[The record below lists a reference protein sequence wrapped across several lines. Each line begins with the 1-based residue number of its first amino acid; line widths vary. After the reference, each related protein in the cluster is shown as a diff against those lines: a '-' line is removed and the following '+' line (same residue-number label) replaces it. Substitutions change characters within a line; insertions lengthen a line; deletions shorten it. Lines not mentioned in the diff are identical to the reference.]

1 MSVFTDEFL
10 FMNLYYGLN
19 FPAYLVALSWIT
31 DTVNVCMIS
40 LIQLEF
46 CVYLTRCWEGLF
58 YSFFFPAWISNCHC
72 IIYWDDIHFPHD
84 SIALCCNL
92 NIHTCVIF
100 FWSLLSIPLICFP
113 FLFPI
118 PCDFNY
124 LTCSFT

>member
-58 YSFFFPAWISNCHC
+58 YSFFFQRGYPVVTVSFIEMTFIS
-72 IIYWDDIHFPHD
+72 PMV
-84 SIALCCNL
+84 L
-92 NIHTCVIF
+92 
-100 FWSLLSIPLICFP
+100 
-113 FLFPI
+113 
-118 PCDFNY
+118 
-124 LTCSFT
+124 